1 MHRIE
6 EELNQVKEIL
16 RHHPQG
22 MSITDIAAALGKN
35 KHSVGRYMDILHA
48 SGHVDLRT
56 FGMAKVYTLSSRVPL
71 SALLS
76 YTTDLVMV
84 VDSGM
89 RVLQVNDPFLTLIGL
104 NRDMVILQEIQFIPA
119 PDPEVHSFLESISR
133 QIHLKEDRDELTLNT
148 QPIRHFHLRIIP
160 TVFDDGTS
168 GTTAILEDIS
178 REIAAV
184 GELKQSREFF
194 RDMIANITDGLVVM
208 QGDDILFMNEQMTEI
223 TGYSKEEIS
232 QLDPVMIASPADR
245 QRVAQS
251 CNMMFENPESLQDI
265 RFWAERKDGTPK
277 YLHVRMSAA
286 PYGAHLRHYMLVTD
300 MTEWKR
306 REEEESLQGTL
317 MRCVIDQLPHPI
329 FCYRHDGVVFMA
341 NVPFCS
347 IFGCRD
353 EEDLKGKRIQEILP
367 LGYAEQLITGDAE
380 LSPAAGD
387 HAIIQIQ
394 IPDPD
399 GSLSLTPVQK
409 TVITTK
415 GGERYIFGVILTE
428 CLIEMQVKKPESP

>member
-6 EELNQVKEIL
+6 EELKQVKEIL

-104 NRDMVILQEIQFIPA
+104 NRDMVILQEILFIPA

-133 QIHLKEDRDELTLNT
+133 QIHLKEDRDEITLHT
-148 QPIRHFHLRIIP
+148 QPARCFHLRIIP

-184 GELKQSREFF
+184 GKLKQSREFF
-194 RDMIANITDGLVVM
+194 RDMIANITDGLVVV

-232 QLDPVMIASPADR
+232 QLDPVMFASPADR
-245 QRVAQS
+245 QRVAH
-251 CNMMFENPESLQDI
+251 CFRLMFDNPESLQDI

-286 PYGAHLRHYMLVTD
+286 SYGAHLRHYMLVTD

-329 FCYRHDGVVFMA
+329 FCYRYDGVVFMA
-341 NVPFCS
+341 NAPFCS
-347 IFGCRD
+347 IFGCAS
-353 EEDLKGKRIQEILP
+353 EDNIQGKKIHEVLP
-367 LGYAEQLITGDAE
+367 AGFAEKLVIGDSE
-380 LSPAAGD
+380 LSPAGD
-387 HAIIQIQ
+387 HAIVQIQ
-394 IPDPD
+394 VPGPD
-399 GSLSLTPVQK
+399 GSPVLMPVQK

-415 GGERYIFGVILTE
+415 GGEKYIFGVILTD
-428 CLIEMQVKKPESP
+428 CPIEMQVKTPGSS